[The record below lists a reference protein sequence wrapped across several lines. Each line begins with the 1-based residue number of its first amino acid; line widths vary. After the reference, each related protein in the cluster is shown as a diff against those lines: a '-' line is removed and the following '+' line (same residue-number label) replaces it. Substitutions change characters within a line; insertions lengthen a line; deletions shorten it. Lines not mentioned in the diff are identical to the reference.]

1 MPALP
6 RRLSAL
12 LAPAVALAVLGL
24 PAPAA
29 ASPEA
34 LIRDCQ
40 DGTISGRYSAK
51 DFSRALRDIPTDV
64 DEYTDCRDVIR
75 RAQLGAAGGGGS
87 TDGGGSAGGGDAGAA
102 GGGAGSPGGGGEG
115 RAPTVARVLAGASP
129 QEQAAVREAIASGGG
144 GAPLEVAGQTIDPS
158 RIARGA
164 SASSSSLPGP
174 VLLTLV
180 LLGIAALAGSA
191 QFVRTR
197 VLGRRPAL

>member
-1 MPALP
+1 
-6 RRLSAL
+6 
-12 LAPAVALAVLGL
+12 
-24 PAPAA
+24 
-29 ASPEA
+29 
-34 LIRDCQ
+34 
-40 DGTISGRYSAK
+40 
-51 DFSRALRDIPTDV
+51 
-64 DEYTDCRDVIR
+64 
-75 RAQLGAAGGGGS
+75 
-87 TDGGGSAGGGDAGAA
+87 
-102 GGGAGSPGGGGEG
+102 
-115 RAPTVARVLAGASP
+115 VLAGASP